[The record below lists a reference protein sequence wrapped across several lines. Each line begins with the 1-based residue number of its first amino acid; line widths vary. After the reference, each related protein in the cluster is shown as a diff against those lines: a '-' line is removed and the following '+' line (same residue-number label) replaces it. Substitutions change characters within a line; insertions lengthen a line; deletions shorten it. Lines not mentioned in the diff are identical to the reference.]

1 MYKNNLVAKLK
12 ATEYSFSPG
21 ALEVLKNSHI
31 PIDDL
36 LAAIEQFW
44 KGEEI
49 KIREAINIMLT
60 TKQAGVS
67 KEIASEIKA
76 RREYLD
82 IPKRF
87 RRTYTVL
94 KQFDQPVTAGYISR
108 ITHRK
113 RVTEQLYLNHLV
125 KLGFVTKNKKARYKI
140 T

>member
-1 MYKNNLVAKLK
+1 MYESDLLDKLK
-12 ATEYSFSPG
+12 ATEYAFSPG

-36 LAAIEQFW
+36 LPAIKRFW

-49 KIREAINIMLT
+49 KIKEAINIMLT
-60 TKQAGVS
+60 TKQAGAS

-76 RREYLD
+76 RRKYVD

-87 RRTYTVL
+87 RRTYSIL
-94 KQFDQPVTAGYISR
+94 KRFKDPVTAGHIAR

-113 RVTEQLYLNHLV
+113 KGTEELYLNQLV
-125 KLGFVTKNKKARYKI
+125 KLGFVTKTKKARYKI